1 MYQCYKTLFRQTIVS
16 VKRFPIFHVYEGLL
30 TMVPGIFSSKYNDV
44 QLDEQDDGQL
54 QDTDQESEDMRQYVQ
69 ELQQESKSE
78 RELSH
83 HLATIV

>member
-16 VKRFPIFHVYEGLL
+16 VKWFPIFHVYEGLL
-30 TMVPGIFSSKYNDV
+30 TMVPGIFSFKYNDV

-69 ELQQESKSE
+69 GLHQSQNENC
-78 RELSH
+78 H
-83 HLATIV
+83 TT

>member
-54 QDTDQESEDMRQYVQ
+54 QDTDQ
-69 ELQQESKSE
+69 
-78 RELSH
+78 
-83 HLATIV
+83 